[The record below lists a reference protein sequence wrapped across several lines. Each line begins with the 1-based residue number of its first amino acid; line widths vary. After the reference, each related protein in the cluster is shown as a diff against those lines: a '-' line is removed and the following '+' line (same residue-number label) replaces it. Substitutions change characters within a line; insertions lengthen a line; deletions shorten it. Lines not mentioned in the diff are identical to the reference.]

1 MMRIDEATINHN
13 AVRLIREL
21 VSCRYDMIFKDDD
34 RAERGNALM
43 TLGEIAGVCETAE
56 ALKEVLKV

>member
-1 MMRIDEATINHN
+1 MKIDEASINHN

-34 RAERGNALM
+34 RTERGNALM
-43 TLGEIAGVCETAE
+43 TIGEIAGVCEMAE
-56 ALKEVLKV
+56 ALKEILKA